1 LPCGLRYP
9 MRGRLAPVCSRFRRR
24 RGLAIQCCRM
34 AADIRA
40 ARAETTRG
48 VVHQRRPVHI
58 EITVR
63 RHRGRGKAVD
73 PKRSIRDRN
82 NVHKLRIATGL
93 SSYSLR
99 RSISPPNAVQGGE
112 TCGPIPKNVHCAIRA
127 NYRSRTLPVEHVAH
141 DQFRIAK
148 SLAPVAR
155 MSNSDGGLDVSAI
168 ARLKMNRVQV
178 TYT

>member
-1 LPCGLRYP
+1 
-9 MRGRLAPVCSRFRRR
+9 
-24 RGLAIQCCRM
+24 M

-63 RHRGRGKAVD
+63 RHRGRRKAVD

-82 NVHKLRIATGL
+82 NVHKLRNRHGL
-93 SSYSLR
+93 TPAIPSVDR
-99 RSISPPNAVQGGE
+99 FHHPNAVQGGE
-112 TCGPIPKNVHCAIRA
+112 TCGPIPKNVHCSIWA

-168 ARLKMNRVQV
+168 ARIEDEPRPGYVHAIAEGARSI
-178 TYT
+178 